1 MTELKPNCPKCGAE
15 LVSSGD
21 GFKHYACD
29 TMTRFDGGGVEGEK
43 CLRRQI
49 SALRA
54 EAPASMSLENDI
66 ETHFTVFADYDKH
79 PELRPER
86 PSDPTKKRIMHI
98 RVMRALS
105 ALREADEQVAAL
117 QARLARFEGPLTE
130 AEAEGICESTCNMLD
145 PEHVQSIDIASL
157 AVRRGR

>member
-1 MTELKPNCPKCGAE
+1 MTFANRKDKECPTCGTLFGQRKVFRRPATGESPSAE
-15 LVSSGD
+15 V
-21 GFKHYACD
+21 A
-29 TMTRFDGGGVEGEK
+29 
-43 CLRRQI
+43 
-49 SALRA
+49 
-54 EAPASMSLENDI
+54 ASMSLENDI

-130 AEAEGICESTCNMLD
+130 AKAEGICESTCNMLD